1 MFVSMTGFGN
11 SEHNFSWGTVKFEI
25 SSINH
30 KYQDFSTKL
39 PRELA
44 SLENRIIN
52 IMRNNINRG
61 KVRLSAEINFYP
73 GSEIG
78 LVNEKALINIYNQVC
93 KISRENNIE
102 IPRDLTQFLLIPGVV
117 DNTACE
123 SSLEDFALWDNL
135 VLKACDSLKSMKISE
150 GEKLF
155 KQVQQEINNLSEI
168 VKRLKERWQIAI
180 NDAIESLRSR
190 IQNVMEHYKLEIDE
204 SRIAQEVS
212 LMSDRWDVTEELTR
226 MNAHIEKFSQ
236 IMNSN
241 ESNGK
246 KLDFLVQEMNR
257 EINTMGAKVN
267 DAIFRWDVVEG
278 KSCVEKIREQLQ
290 NIE

>member
-1 MFVSMTGFGN
+1 MFVSMTGFGS
-11 SEHNFSWGTVKFEI
+11 SEHNFSWGTVKFEL

-52 IMRNNINRG
+52 LLRNNIARG

-78 LVNEKALINIYNQVC
+78 LVNEKALINIYSQVC
-93 KISRENNIE
+93 KISRENNID
-102 IPRDLTQFLLIPGVV
+102 IPKDLTQFLLIPGVV

-135 VLKACDSLKSMKISE
+135 VLKACESLNNMKISE

-155 KQVQQEINNLSEI
+155 NQVKQELMNLSEI
-168 VKRLKERWQIAI
+168 VKRLRERWQVAI
-180 NDAIESLRSR
+180 SDAIESLRTR
-190 IQNVMEHYKLEIDE
+190 IQNVMEHYNLEIDE

-226 MNAHIEKFSQ
+226 LDAHINKFSQ

-257 EINTMGAKVN
+257 EINTMGSKVN
-267 DAIFRWDVVEG
+267 DALFRWDVVEA